1 MDVATATRIPT
12 ETETDF
18 EPTPGE
24 AAGDV
29 DIAAAAALMADP
41 SRAAVLIELTDGR
54 ALPPS
59 ELAEVAGVS
68 RSTISEH
75 LAKLQRAGFLTVEK
89 GGRNRYFRLAGPEI
103 ATAVESLAAIAPRFP
118 VRSLT
123 QSRRAGALS
132 AARTCY
138 GHLAGHLGVGITDAM
153 LARGLIDCEGE
164 VFLLTVAGATWLEHL
179 GISKP
184 PRAGKAC
191 NDWSERRPH
200 LAGRLGV
207 VLTRRLFELG
217 WLQRTLRAREV
228 RVTPQGEVGLSRELS
243 LKVAPV
249 RSVSRASP
257 RYRLR
262 GGLAAR
268 YPSRRGRRRWAL

>member
-1 MDVATATRIPT
+1 MRILSESGLDVEAAT
-12 ETETDF
+12 
-18 EPTPGE
+18 GE

-41 SRAAVLIELTDGR
+41 SRAAVLAELTDGR

-75 LAKLQRAGFLTVEK
+75 LAKLERAGFLTVET

-103 ATAVESLAAIAPRFP
+103 ATAVESLAALAPRFP
-118 VRSLT
+118 VRSLK
-123 QSRRAGALS
+123 QSKRAGALS

-138 GHLAGHLGVGITDAM
+138 GHLAGRLGVGITEAM
-153 LARGLIDCEGE
+153 LARSMLEREGE
-164 VFLLTVAGATWLEHL
+164 VFLLTDSGGTWLEDL
-179 GISKP
+179 GIANP

-207 VLTRRLFELG
+207 ALTVRVFELG
-217 WLQRTLRAREV
+217 WLQRTSRAREV
-228 RVTPQGEVGLSRELS
+228 RVTPTGAVAFSRELS
-243 LKVAPV
+243 LKVGPA
-249 RSVSRASP
+249 
-257 RYRLR
+257 
-262 GGLAAR
+262 
-268 YPSRRGRRRWAL
+268 

>member
-1 MDVATATRIPT
+1 MATVTKSPT
-12 ETETDF
+12 ETKIDV
-18 EPTPGE
+18 EPAPGE

-41 SRAAVLIELTDGR
+41 SRAAVLVELIDGR

-75 LAKLQRAGFLTVEK
+75 LAKLERAGFLTVEK
-89 GGRNRYFRLAGPEI
+89 GGRNRYFRLAGPEV
-103 ATAVESLAAIAPRFP
+103 ATAVEALAALAPRFP
-118 VRSLT
+118 VRSLR
-123 QSRRAGALS
+123 QSTRAGALG

-138 GHLAGHLGVGITDAM
+138 GHLAGRLGVGITEAM
-153 LARGLIDCEGE
+153 LARDLIEREGE
-164 VFLLTVAGATWLEHL
+164 VFLLTDAGATWLEHL
-179 GISKP
+179 EIANP

-207 VLTRRLFELG
+207 ALTSRLFELD
-217 WLQRTLRAREV
+217 WLQRTQRAREV
-228 RVTPQGEVGLSRELS
+228 RVTPRGEVGLSHELS
-243 LKVAPV
+243 LKV
-249 RSVSRASP
+249 
-257 RYRLR
+257 
-262 GGLAAR
+262 
-268 YPSRRGRRRWAL
+268 